1 MTQYTG
7 YLFVHF
13 IGEQPMG
20 EQIYFSLSRDGMHWN
35 DLNGGKPVLVSEI
48 GEKGVRD
55 PFILR
60 NPLNGKY
67 VIIATDLRI
76 EAGKGWDTAQHAGSR
91 NLIVWQSDNMTD
103 WEGPESH
110 EVGIPE
116 AGCVW
121 APEAIFDEERQEFLV
136 FWASMVKEEGDEAP
150 KQRIYASH
158 TKDFHS
164 FTPAE
169 KFQEGKNHIIDTTI
183 LRVGDY
189 YYRFAKDE
197 TVKNIRLDRSRSLDK
212 DSFEPVDAPVLD
224 ALLGVEGRTGICI
237 PSHMIERDGMHVAL
251 LLCEL
256 MAKTGKTL
264 AQLVD
269 EVEREYGAMAYA
281 VRDLRVENE
290 VSEIFRTMLPGL
302 NPHTVAGREP
312 VAVSHMDGL
321 RLEFDDESWVLLRPS
336 RMDPVVRVYAEAPT
350 VQERDR
356 LLEAGCEIA
365 RGEALDSG
373 MQ

>member
-1 MTQYTG
+1 MAQYTG

-13 IGEQPMG
+13 TGEQPMG

-76 EAGKGWDTAQHAGSR
+76 EAGDGWDAAQHAGSR

-136 FWASMVKEEGDEAP
+136 FWASMVKEAGDEAS
-150 KQRIYASH
+150 KQRIYASR
-158 TKDFHS
+158 TKDFHC

-169 KFQEGKNHIIDTTI
+169 KFQEGENHIIDTTI
-183 LRVGDY
+183 LKAGEY

-212 DSFEPVDAPVLD
+212 DGFEPVEAPVLN
-224 ALLGVEGRTGICI
+224 ALMGVEGPEAFKFNDRQEWCLMVDRFAEDKGYLPLLSGDFGSGVFRI
-237 PSHMIERDGMHVAL
+237 PEDGEYDL
-251 LLCEL
+251 
-256 MAKTGKTL
+256 GKTKKRHGGIMNL
-264 AQLVD
+264 T
-269 EVEREYGAMAYA
+269 EEEYA
-281 VRDLRVENE
+281 
-290 VSEIFRTMLPGL
+290 
-302 NPHTVAGREP
+302 
-312 VAVSHMDGL
+312 
-321 RLEFDDESWVLLRPS
+321 
-336 RMDPVVRVYAEAPT
+336 
-350 VQERDR
+350 
-356 LLEAGCEIA
+356 
-365 RGEALDSG
+365 ALTAKYRK
-373 MQ
+373 